1 MPYPMMPYPMMPSP
15 SWSLLEIVG
24 VIAVMFVA
32 WIIYRRHQLMNAG
45 FPLSGSS
52 SSPPLGMVRAPP
64 LERPPT
70 RDIPP
75 QIKRSLPPTVPLAI
89 TQQPSRYGDMFVKW
103 SDDLIKTIFQTD
115 SPRVQGRT

>member
-1 MPYPMMPYPMMPSP
+1 MYPMPYPMMPS
-15 SWSLLEIVG
+15 SNWSLLEIVG

-32 WIIYRRHQLMNAG
+32 WIIYRRYQLIHMG
-45 FPLSGSS
+45 GVPSPGSLSS
-52 SSPPLGMVRAPP
+52 PLGMVRAPP

-70 RDIPP
+70 QDIPP

-103 SDDLIKTIFQTD
+103 SDDLIKTLFQTD
-115 SPRVQGRT
+115 PPRVQGRT